1 MNTELLKRLSNADA
15 IAANE
20 DEVRSILVEELRDAC
35 DDIIT
40 DGLGSVIFHKK
51 GTSKNPLK
59 LMFCAHM
66 DEVGF
71 LVRSISNIGMVYLIA
86 AGGVKNEAKSN
97 QLVRI
102 TTEDG
107 NKIYGMLNSTW
118 NGDHSQA
125 KDMYVDL
132 GCNNKEEVEA
142 LGIQIGDMV
151 TFASEARDMNADG
164 VFAGKALDD
173 RIGCFILAETLKNL
187 KDCTCEHDVY
197 FAMTSS
203 EEVGVRGG
211 ETATYTINPDLVF
224 AVDVANAPDLVRD
237 HTNQRKIGE
246 GCMLV
251 HYDKSMAANK
261 KLLSYLKKLANEHK
275 IPYQCDMF
283 SGGGTDA
290 GKAHLERGGRP
301 ACVIGIPLRFCH
313 GPYSMLHK
321 NDVTHTITFLK
332 EIISSMNDEI
342 YADVMNYIGG
352 RK

>member
-1 MNTELLKRLSNADA
+1 MNIELLKKLSNADA

-20 DEVRSILVEELRDAC
+20 EEVRSLLIQECKDVC
-35 DDIIT
+35 DDIIF

-51 GTSKNPLK
+51 GTAKHPLK
-59 LMFCAHM
+59 IMLCGHM

-71 LVRSISNIGMVYLIA
+71 LARSISNIGMVHLIA
-86 AGGVKNEAKSN
+86 VGGVKNEAKSN
-97 QLVRI
+97 QMVRI
-102 TTEDG
+102 TTESG
-107 NKIYGMLNSTW
+107 KKIYGMLNSTW
-118 NGDHSQA
+118 NGDHSQV
-125 KDMYVDL
+125 KETYVDV
-132 GCNNKEEVEA
+132 GCSSKEEVEA

-151 TFASEARDMNADG
+151 TFASEARSLNSSDL
-164 VFAGKALDD
+164 FAGKALDD
-173 RIGCFILAETLKNL
+173 RIGCFILAEVLKNL
-187 KDCTCEHDVY
+187 KDKTFENDIY

-211 ETATYTINPDLVF
+211 ETATYMINPDVVF

-237 HTNQRKIGE
+237 HTNQRKIKE

-261 KLLSYLKKLANEHK
+261 KLLSYVKKIANEHD

-290 GKAHLERGGRP
+290 GKAHLERGGRC

-313 GPYSMLHK
+313 GPYSILHAS
-321 NDVTHTITFLK
+321 DVDHTITYIGHILTSLNK
-332 EIISSMNDEI
+332 DQYES
-342 YADVMNYIGG
+342 VMNFTGG
-352 RK
+352 SK

>member
-1 MNTELLKRLSNADA
+1 MNIELLKRLSNADA
-15 IAANE
+15 IASNE
-20 DEVRSILVEELRDAC
+20 EEVRSLLIEELKECC

-51 GTSKNPLK
+51 GTAKDPLK
-59 LMFCAHM
+59 IMFCGHM

-71 LVRSISNIGMVYLIA
+71 LVRSISNIGMVHLIA

-97 QLVRI
+97 QMVRI

-107 NKIYGMLNSTW
+107 KKIYGMMNSTW

-125 KDMYVDL
+125 KETYIDL

-142 LGIQIGDMV
+142 LGVQIGDMV
-151 TFASEARDMNADG
+151 TFASESRTLNSPDL
-164 VFAGKALDD
+164 FAGKALDD
-173 RIGCFILAETLKNL
+173 RIGCFILAEALKNL
-187 KDCTCEHDVY
+187 KGKINENDLY

-203 EEVGVRGG
+203 EEVGIRGG
-211 ETATYTINPDLVF
+211 ETATYTIDPDVVF

-261 KLLSYLKKLANEHK
+261 KLLSYLKNLAKEHD

-290 GKAHLERGGRP
+290 GKAHLEKGGRC

-313 GPYSMLHK
+313 GPYSILHGS
-321 NDVTHTITFLK
+321 DVDHTITYLGC
-332 EIISSMNDEI
+332 IIDSLNKEI
-342 YADVMNYIGG
+342 YANVMNFIGG
-352 RK
+352 SK

>member
-1 MNTELLKRLSNADA
+1 MDIELLKKLSNADA

-20 DEVRSILVEELRDAC
+20 EEVRSLLVKELKDVC

-51 GTSKNPLK
+51 GTAKKPLK
-59 LMFCAHM
+59 IMFCAHM

-71 LVRSISNIGMVYLIA
+71 LVRSISNIGTVYLIA

-102 TTEDG
+102 TTED
-107 NKIYGMLNSTW
+107 NKKIYGMLNSTW
-118 NGDHSQA
+118 NSDHSQA
-125 KDMYVDL
+125 KDTYVDL
-132 GCNNKEEVEA
+132 GCNSKEEVEA
-142 LGIQIGDMV
+142 LGIQVGDMV
-151 TFASEARDMNADG
+151 TFASQARDMNVEG

-173 RIGCFILAETLKNL
+173 RIGCFILAEALKNMR
-187 KDCTCEHDVY
+187 DTTCEHDVY

-211 ETATYTINPDLVF
+211 ETATYTIQPDLVF

-261 KLLSYLKKLANEHK
+261 KLLAFLKKTAKEHA

-321 NDVTHTITFLK
+321 DDVKHTITFIG
-332 EIISSMNDEI
+332 EILTAMNDEI
-342 YADVMNYIGG
+342 YANVMNFIGG
-352 RK
+352 SK

>member
-1 MNTELLKRLSNADA
+1 MNLELLKRLSDADA

-20 DEVRSILVEELRDAC
+20 DEVRSILMEELKSYSDE
-35 DDIIT
+35 IT
-40 DGLGSVIFHKK
+40 FDGLGSVIFHKK
-51 GTSKNPLK
+51 GTGSKPLK
-59 LMFCAHM
+59 IMFCAHM

-97 QLVRI
+97 QMVRI
-102 TTEDG
+102 TCEDG
-107 NKIYGMLNSTW
+107 KKIYGMMNSTW

-125 KDMYVDL
+125 KEIYVDL
-132 GCNNKEEVEA
+132 GCNTKEEVEK
-142 LGIQIGDMV
+142 LGVQVGDMV
-151 TFASEARDMNADG
+151 TFASTSRTLNQEHL
-164 VFAGKALDD
+164 FIGKALDD
-173 RIGCFILAETLKNL
+173 RIGCFILAEALKQMKTSEN
-187 KDCTCEHDVY
+187 DIY

-211 ETATYTINPDLVF
+211 ETATYTIQPDMVF

-261 KLLSYLKKLANEHK
+261 KLLAFLKKVAKEHD
-275 IPYQCDMF
+275 IPYQNDMF

-290 GKAHLERGGRP
+290 GKAHLERGGRC
-301 ACVIGIPLRFCH
+301 ACVIGIPLRLCH
-313 GPYSMLHK
+313 GPYSILNWK
-321 NDVTHTITFLK
+321 DVHHAIAF
-332 EIISSMNDEI
+332 IGHIVNSMNEEI
-342 YADVMNYIGG
+342 YENVMNYIGG
-352 RK
+352 SK